1 MLTTEP
7 THVEETDPWNSRVG
21 PASVSCPSASR
32 SRWVSTPTAALLSGA
47 VGGVWFGL
55 FVGVLF
61 SLLTLTTFGRAMVF
75 GMSWGLVFGVGFAAV
90 GFALT
95 RGRRDFTSLSA
106 TVPSRFEVLVDAAH
120 AQRATTVLAGM
131 SW

>member
-1 MLTTEP
+1 M
-7 THVEETDPWNSRVG
+7 
-21 PASVSCPSASR
+21 
-32 SRWVSTPTAALLSGA
+32 
-47 VGGVWFGL
+47 

-90 GFALT
+90 
-95 RGRRDFTSLSA
+95 
-106 TVPSRFEVLVDAAH
+106 PSRFEVLVDAAH

>member
-1 MLTTEP
+1 MEF
-7 THVEETDPWNSRVG
+7 S
-21 PASVSCPSASR
+21 SR
-32 SRWVSTPTAALLSGA
+32 SRFGVVSVGEQVSLGFYTDYADAQRTVDFLADHDFEVETTQIIGSDLRMVEQVTGRLTWARALLSGA

-75 GMSWGLVFGVGFAAV
+75 GMSWGLVFGV
-90 GFALT
+90 
-95 RGRRDFTSLSA
+95 
-106 TVPSRFEVLVDAAH
+106 LVDAAH